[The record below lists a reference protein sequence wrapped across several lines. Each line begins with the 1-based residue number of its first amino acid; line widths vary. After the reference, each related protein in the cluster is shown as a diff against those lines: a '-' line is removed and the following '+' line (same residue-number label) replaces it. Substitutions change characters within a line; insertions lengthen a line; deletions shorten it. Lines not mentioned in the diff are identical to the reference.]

1 VCVLSH
7 SQSVDNGGP
16 LGSAVERCGKPQ
28 FVGRD
33 AGDAGHPVGVVVVER
48 GAQLGEAG
56 YAFSEKRL
64 IHMPAGQEEMSEPV
78 EDRDVGART
87 VGQVHLGDGSEFG
100 ATWIDHDQP
109 GSLPYQLLQT
119 RADDRVRLR
128 GIGTDEQDAV
138 GPVQVVEG
146 VRAA

>member
-1 VCVLSH
+1 
-7 SQSVDNGGP
+7 
-16 LGSAVERCGKPQ
+16 
-28 FVGRD
+28 
-33 AGDAGHPVGVVVVER
+33 
-48 GAQLGEAG
+48 
-56 YAFSEKRL
+56 
-64 IHMPAGQEEMSEPV
+64 MPGGQEEMSEPV

-87 VGQVHLGDGSEFG
+87 VGQVHIGDGSEFG

-138 GPVQVVEG
+138 GPVQVVEEF
-146 VRAA
+146 VPPDRPNAATRPAAEARGSREQLSTLLLPMTARISFCSR